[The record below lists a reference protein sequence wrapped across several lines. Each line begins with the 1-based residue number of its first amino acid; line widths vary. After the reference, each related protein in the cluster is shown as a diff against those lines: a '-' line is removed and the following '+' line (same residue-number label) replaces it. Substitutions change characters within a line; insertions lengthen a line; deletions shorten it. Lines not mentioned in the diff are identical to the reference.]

1 MQSPGLYVH
10 VPFCLSKCHYC
21 GFYSLTDVSLR
32 EPYLAALLR
41 EMHYYRSRSEA
52 FDTFYIGGGT
62 PSVLA
67 PRQIEMLIMGA
78 HRNFIISDGAEI
90 TVETNPADTTDHLL
104 QVLYE
109 NGVNRI
115 SIGVQSFNDGILDF
129 LGRRHR
135 ARQALEAFKS
145 SRKAGF
151 ENISLDLIYGIPG
164 QGIKTWKKTLHQ
176 AADLRPEHLSCYQLT
191 VEEGTPMAGM
201 IAKGEITLPHEQL
214 QAEFFFCTAE
224 ILEKEGY
231 FQYEVSNFALAGK
244 ESRHNQKYWSHKPYL
259 GLGPSA
265 HSFSE
270 GERYWNRAA
279 IRTYIEELTIGQLPV
294 EERETLNREKLR
306 MEALFLGLRTRRGIC
321 LDEFLI
327 NYGQD
332 LLQEKRSTIE
342 QLLTGGFAELKDGFL
357 KPTRKGMAV
366 ADSLALI

>member
-1 MQSPGLYVH
+1 
-10 VPFCLSKCHYC
+10 
-21 GFYSLTDVSLR
+21 
-32 EPYLAALLR
+32 
-41 EMHYYRSRSEA
+41 
-52 FDTFYIGGGT
+52 
-62 PSVLA
+62 
-67 PRQIEMLIMGA
+67 
-78 HRNFIISDGAEI
+78 
-90 TVETNPADTTDHLL
+90 
-104 QVLYE
+104 
-109 NGVNRI
+109 
-115 SIGVQSFNDGILDF
+115 
-129 LGRRHR
+129 
-135 ARQALEAFKS
+135 
-145 SRKAGF
+145 
-151 ENISLDLIYGIPG
+151 
-164 QGIKTWKKTLHQ
+164 
-176 AADLRPEHLSCYQLT
+176 
-191 VEEGTPMAGM
+191 M